1 MKTPLRSFLIMIA
14 IIAALFG
21 MWILMGSIM
30 EDSMAKEPKTPEEEA
45 AQRDF
50 YSKLDELYA
59 AKDYDGLVALA
70 NGPESDTI
78 DLWDYP
84 HYDLLNYYGQYV
96 VIRDEYIPKLDK
108 RELTGNTARFLTEV
122 TFSFYYRCYD
132 HTIGTA
138 GNASE
143 ADLEELDKIRDEF
156 FLDILYNRMEYTEE
170 DMEAARNDIMNS
182 NWFHAD
188 VADKY
193 SDKYSERYR

>member
-1 MKTPLRSFLIMIA
+1 MIA

-30 EDSMAKEPKTPEEEA
+30 EDSMAKEPLTPEEEA

-50 YSKLDELYA
+50 YKKLDDLYS
-59 AKDYDGLVALA
+59 AKDYEGLVALA
-70 NGPESDTI
+70 NSPESDTI

-108 RELTGNTARFLTEV
+108 RELTGNAARFLTEV

-143 ADLEELDKIRDEF
+143 SDLEELDKIRDEF
-156 FLDILYNRMEYTEE
+156 FLDILYNRMGYTEE

-182 NWFHAD
+182 NWFHTD